1 MNALFLFLKK
11 VLKPI
16 GFNAKD
22 VSSRYG
28 WKVQVR
34 EKLARVKMLLDMVV
48 GKQPKFYGEK
58 IEIG

>member
-1 MNALFLFLKK
+1 
-11 VLKPI
+11 LKPI

-22 VSSRYG
+22 VSNRYG

-34 EKLARVKMLLDMVV
+34 EKLARVKMLLDIII

-58 IEIG
+58 IEIT